1 MTKQIDKTGHLK
13 PFLGM
18 ILLSLCILLIMWMN
32 RSGFLTFETLVKNK
46 DALKAFVMDHY
57 VTAVVIFV
65 LAYFIATTFSLP
77 TGLVLSLAGGFLF
90 GAIPGTIYINI
101 GATTGAT
108 ALFIGSRY
116 FFGSYFQGKYG
127 ANIKSLNEDL
137 ERNGKSYLLT
147 LRLIP
152 IFPFFLVNLMSG
164 LSTISLTTFMWT
176 TALGIIPG
184 SFVYAYAGNQLSS
197 IQTTEDII
205 SPSILLALVM
215 LGLLALVPTVYGK
228 VQQGKGES

>member
-1 MTKQIDKTGHLK
+1 MTKEIDQKAWLK
-13 PFLGM
+13 PILGM
-18 ILLSLCILLIMWMN
+18 IFLGLCVFLIMWMN

-57 VTAVVIFV
+57 IRAVIIFII
-65 LAYFIATTFSLP
+65 AYFLATTFSLP
-77 TGLVLSLAGGFLF
+77 TGLIMSLAGGFLF
-90 GAIPGTIYINI
+90 GALPGTIYINI
-101 GATTGAT
+101 GATAGAT

-116 FFGSYFQGKYG
+116 FFGNYFQGKYG
-127 ANIKSLNEDL
+127 ANIQSLNNDL
-137 ERNGKSYLLT
+137 EKNGKSYLLT

-152 IFPFFLVNLMSG
+152 IFPFFLVNLMAG
-164 LSTISLTTFMWT
+164 LSTISLMTFVWT

-197 IQTTEDII
+197 IQTTEDIV

-215 LGLLALVPTVYGK
+215 LGILALVPTVYGK
-228 VQQGKGES
+228 VQQRKGES